1 MIRWITKDLGT
12 APFTDSE
19 IGDDLNVLDVRDLV
33 DKHGNSAQATRE
45 KIDQGVALL
54 QQGRK
59 LVICCDYG
67 ISRSNAIAVGIL
79 SVKHKISLEAAIR
92 QVMKATGEHEV
103 KLDPLRAVRSA
114 LDPDKESIAVDE
126 PRVLITG
133 GNGLIGRRLRE
144 CLEGEMYCIVTTR
157 READL
162 MFGALELDLLVKEH
176 KINWIIHLANPRI
189 YTSIHAMGETITLLR
204 NVLEVCKENGARLIY
219 PSDCEVY
226 SGYQCSSLIADENLP
241 IFAKGPYGEAK
252 MLCESLIELH
262 RKHYGL
268 KCGILRSCR
277 LYSSMS
283 DRPKFIYNFIFKALK
298 GEAIKTHHYLNGE
311 AKIELLHV
319 DDFVSAIK
327 SAIKSNF
334 DCTINIGS
342 GCAVS
347 TKVLAEWI
355 VKETGS
361 SSVVESREIED
372 FVANISMSRKA
383 VQQQLSWQPTIT
395 WQAGV
400 LEIIDKQI
408 LKTSKNEDSNEHQ

>member
-1 MIRWITKDLGT
+1 MIRWITKELGT

-144 CLEGEMYCIVTTR
+144 CLEGEIYCIVPNR

-176 KINWIIHLANPRI
+176 QINWIIHLANPRI
-189 YTSIHAMGETITLLR
+189 YTSIHAMGET
-204 NVLEVCKENGARLIY
+204 
-219 PSDCEVY
+219 
-226 SGYQCSSLIADENLP
+226 LP
-241 IFAKGPYGEAK
+241 
-252 MLCESLIELH
+252 C
-262 RKHYGL
+262 
-268 KCGILRSCR
+268 
-277 LYSSMS
+277 
-283 DRPKFIYNFIFKALK
+283 
-298 GEAIKTHHYLNGE
+298 
-311 AKIELLHV
+311 
-319 DDFVSAIK
+319 
-327 SAIKSNF
+327 
-334 DCTINIGS
+334 
-342 GCAVS
+342 
-347 TKVLAEWI
+347 
-355 VKETGS
+355 
-361 SSVVESREIED
+361 
-372 FVANISMSRKA
+372 
-383 VQQQLSWQPTIT
+383 
-395 WQAGV
+395 
-400 LEIIDKQI
+400 
-408 LKTSKNEDSNEHQ
+408 